1 MLTQRCPGQS
11 LSFIINGELNSAL
24 SRKAV
29 LWIVKGTRIWKIP
42 YHIKIYL
49 NSTIQT
55 YIFLYFYNTLFYF
68 YLTTPPPD
76 LDQDP
81 HEEK

>member
-11 LSFIINGELNSAL
+11 LSFIINGEFNSAL
-24 SRKAV
+24 SGKAV
-29 LWIVKGTRIWKIP
+29 LWIRIHIVKGTRIWKIP

-55 YIFLYFYNTLFYF
+55 YIFYTFIIHFFIFT
-68 YLTTPPPD
+68 
-76 LDQDP
+76 
-81 HEEK
+81 